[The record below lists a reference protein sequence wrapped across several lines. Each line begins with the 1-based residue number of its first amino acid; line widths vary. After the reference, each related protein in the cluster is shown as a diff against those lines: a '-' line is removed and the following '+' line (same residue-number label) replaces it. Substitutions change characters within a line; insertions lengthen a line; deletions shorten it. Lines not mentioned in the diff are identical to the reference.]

1 MIAKGMAPA
10 APEVMLRVSGSFVI
24 GDMRDRH
31 RDMERL
37 RETDTWR
44 ETEAEMEAEK
54 PRHSYRREAGEETQR
69 RSAES
74 DEQGAGVWRR
84 HGKMQRRG
92 GGGGERERGSGPP
105 LTRTGAFA
113 WITKGPPS
121 WGPVTPSAGSFRAVH
136 SLPRS
141 PEQPEPSLSRS
152 LRQPARAR
160 RRVGADNRPWHKR
173 TELGMTEPGRAPQG
187 EQEREGDRQAA
198 GLRQG
203 VWAPAV
209 SGPHRP
215 PLGTAWIYCHPGRVP
230 LTFWEREPGGQPR
243 REAAPPQDAS
253 GPRRESVAA
262 KSHPKLL
269 AAQTC
274 SWGGARSL
282 GGSGVGVGGRLPPV
296 QFRKPE
302 TGGSWLRVP
311 QNRSQGKGIPGR
323 GNSLCKGLWVSER
336 AGQEVLGHHG
346 SET

>member
-1 MIAKGMAPA
+1 MCG
-10 APEVMLRVSGSFVI
+10 EDTGRC
-24 GDMRDRH
+24 RDGGR
-31 RDMERL
+31 
-37 RETDTWR
+37 
-44 ETEAEMEAEK
+44 
-54 PRHSYRREAGEETQR
+54 
-69 RSAES
+69 
-74 DEQGAGVWRR
+74 GA
-84 HGKMQRRG
+84 
-92 GGGGERERGSGPP
+92 GGERERGSGPP

-141 PEQPEPSLSRS
+141 PEPSLSRS

-198 GLRQG
+198 GLRPG

-253 GPRRESVAA
+253 GPGESRWLPSLTRNSLQPRLAPGVEPGAWEAPGWEWGAGFPQSSFASQRREAVGLGSPKIGVKGKAFLAEGTACA
-262 KSHPKLL
+262 K
-269 AAQTC
+269 A
-274 SWGGARSL
+274 
-282 GGSGVGVGGRLPPV
+282 SG
-296 QFRKPE
+296 
-302 TGGSWLRVP
+302 
-311 QNRSQGKGIPGR
+311 
-323 GNSLCKGLWVSER
+323 
-336 AGQEVLGHHG
+336 
-346 SET
+346 

>member
-1 MIAKGMAPA
+1 MGR
-10 APEVMLRVSGSFVI
+10 EQVCGEGTGRC
-24 GDMRDRH
+24 RD
-31 RDMERL
+31 
-37 RETDTWR
+37 
-44 ETEAEMEAEK
+44 
-54 PRHSYRREAGEETQR
+54 G
-69 RSAES
+69 
-74 DEQGAGVWRR
+74 G
-84 HGKMQRRG
+84 RG
-92 GGGGERERGSGPP
+92 GGRERGSGPP

-346 SET
+346 SEA

>member
-74 DEQGAGVWRR
+74 DGQGAGVWRR

-92 GGGGERERGSGPP
+92 AGVGRERGSGPP
-105 LTRTGAFA
+105 LTRTGAFV

-253 GPRRESVAA
+253 GPGESRWLPSLTRNSLQPRLAPGVEPGAWEAPGWEWGAGFPQSSFASQRREAA
-262 KSHPKLL
+262 GLGSPKIGVKGKAFL
-269 AAQTC
+269 AEGTAC
-274 SWGGARSL
+274 AKA
-282 GGSGVGVGGRLPPV
+282 SG
-296 QFRKPE
+296 
-302 TGGSWLRVP
+302 
-311 QNRSQGKGIPGR
+311 
-323 GNSLCKGLWVSER
+323 
-336 AGQEVLGHHG
+336 
-346 SET
+346 